1 MDQTTA
7 ELFEGNVWK
16 SSDELHRTKN
26 TNDEVLEAPDPELF
40 YNSSANA
47 IASPEITEMIALATN
62 VSALFEQTCKKYP
75 ARQCDEIRGFLRDA
89 GGDARRLSDL
99 NDTLYLMVT
108 DRGKMDLLP
117 QIFATLQV
125 RADLEAGT
133 LHPNQAKLR
142 LSDLM
147 GVNAEARARL
157 RKRLAEEAAASNSLA

>member
-1 MDQTTA
+1 
-7 ELFEGNVWK
+7 
-16 SSDELHRTKN
+16 
-26 TNDEVLEAPDPELF
+26 
-40 YNSSANA
+40 
-47 IASPEITEMIALATN
+47 
-62 VSALFEQTCKKYP
+62 
-75 ARQCDEIRGFLRDA
+75 
-89 GGDARRLSDL
+89 
-99 NDTLYLMVT
+99 VT